1 MVCSSAVLLCF
12 VLSGCNEA
20 EEKTDL
26 DLIIADLSTSYL
38 DDDTPEET
46 TSLFEETEESEEASD
61 EQLVLSAV
69 TGKITDLSESDIY
82 IATDEEK
89 VIKFTYDIETSLYG
103 TDALKVG
110 QNITVTYRD
119 DYAVA
124 VVVV

>member
-110 QNITVTYRD
+110 QNITVTYRGD
-119 DYAVA
+119 DAVA
-124 VVVV
+124 VIDV